1 MNPAATDT
9 QGSPVGAEIELEIP
23 PRLLAVFEKTE
34 RQLRELYGTAPDV
47 PSLVRLW
54 LTCAT
59 VSRIRKEF
67 EAAVQE
73 LDRGIIDFDHEDEED
88 GDDL

>member
-1 MNPAATDT
+1 M
-9 QGSPVGAEIELEIP
+9 
-23 PRLLAVFEKTE
+23 RE
-34 RQLRELYGTAPDV
+34 RSDV

-73 LDRGIIDFDHEDEED
+73 LDRGIIDFDHDDEED

>member
-9 QGSPVGAEIELEIP
+9 PGATTTGDVELQVS
-23 PRLLAVFEKTE
+23 PRLVAVFEKAAQ
-34 RQLRELYGTAPDV
+34 QLRELYDTAPDV
-47 PSLVRLW
+47 ESLMRLW

-73 LDRGIIDFDHEDEED
+73 LDRGIIDFDHDDEDD

>member
-9 QGSPVGAEIELEIP
+9 PGAPAPAEVGLEIP
-23 PRLLAVFEKTE
+23 PRSLAVFEKAE
-34 RQLRELYGTAPDV
+34 RQLRELYGSAPDV

-73 LDRGIIDFDHEDEED
+73 LDRGILNFDQDDEDD

>member
-1 MNPAATDT
+1 MNAVTRDT
-9 QGSPVGAEIELEIP
+9 TVTAEAEGLAIVVP
-23 PRLLAVFEKTE
+23 PRLLAAFEKAE
-34 RQLRELYGTAPDV
+34 RQLREIYGIAPDV
-47 PSLVRLW
+47 PTLVRLW

-67 EAAVQE
+67 EAAVQQ
-73 LDRGIIDFDHEDEED
+73 LDRTVLDFDQDDDED